1 MRNGK
6 SATPLVAI
14 IFNTMIEHNQLSIE
28 KMRVLVVDDS
38 RTLRKVLVRELR
50 QIGPMQIEEASDGV
64 EALEILQAR
73 TFDLVLLDMEMPELD
88 GLGVLTA
95 LKESG
100 QLSGLPVIVISS
112 AEEIDK
118 TVKCIE
124 MGAEDYLPKTFNPI
138 LLRARILSS
147 FEKKRFRDLEKNYLE
162 QLQKEKE
169 LLQMEQMKS
178 ERLILNILPKPIA
191 ERLKKNE
198 KNISSSYEDVT
209 ILFSDIVGFT
219 QMSSLLTPSDLVAL
233 LNDLFTRFDKRAES
247 LGLEKIKT
255 IGDAYMAAGGVPV
268 PRADHADIVAD
279 MALGMLEDL
288 AEFNRDNQISLQ
300 MRIGLNSGPVV
311 AGIIGFTKFSY
322 DLWGSTVNVASR
334 MESSSVIGKIQIS
347 PSTAKALS
355 GRFDLQGREVIEV
368 KGIGK
373 VLTHFLLK
381 RAD

>member
-50 QIGPMQIEEASDGV
+50 QIGPMQIEEASDGL

-147 FEKKRFRDLEKNYLE
+147 FEKKRFRDLEKDYLE

-288 AEFNRDNQISLQ
+288 AEFNRDNQMSLQ

-347 PSTAKALS
+347 PSTAKALI

>member
-50 QIGPMQIEEASDGV
+50 QIGPMQIEEASDGL

-138 LLRARILSS
+138 LLRARIISS
-147 FEKKRFRDLEKNYLE
+147 FEKKRFRDLEKDYLE

-381 RAD
+381 RSD

>member
-138 LLRARILSS
+138 LLRARIISS
-147 FEKKRFRDLEKNYLE
+147 FEKKRFRDLEKDYLE

-233 LNDLFTRFDKRAES
+233 LNDLFTRFDKRAEL

-288 AEFNRDNQISLQ
+288 AEFNRDNQMSLQ

-381 RAD
+381 RSD

>member
-50 QIGPMQIEEASDGV
+50 QIGPMQIEEASDGL

-138 LLRARILSS
+138 LLRARIISS
-147 FEKKRFRDLEKNYLE
+147 FEKKRFRDLEKDYLE

-288 AEFNRDNQISLQ
+288 AEFNRDNQMSLQ

-381 RAD
+381 RSD

>member
-147 FEKKRFRDLEKNYLE
+147 FEKKRFRDLEKDYLE

-288 AEFNRDNQISLQ
+288 AEFNRDNQMSLQ

-334 MESSSVIGKIQIS
+334 MESSSMIGKIQIS

-381 RAD
+381 RSD

>member
-6 SATPLVAI
+6 SATPLVAT
-14 IFNTMIEHNQLSIE
+14 IFNIMIEHNQLSIE

-50 QIGPMQIEEASDGV
+50 QIGPMQIEEASDGL

-147 FEKKRFRDLEKNYLE
+147 FEKKRFRDLEKDYLE

-233 LNDLFTRFDKRAES
+233 LNDLFTRFDKRAEL

-288 AEFNRDNQISLQ
+288 AEFNRDNQMSLQ

-381 RAD
+381 RSD

>member
-14 IFNTMIEHNQLSIE
+14 IFNTMIEHNQLLIE

-147 FEKKRFRDLEKNYLE
+147 FEKKRFRDLEKDYLE

-334 MESSSVIGKIQIS
+334 MESSSMIGKIQIS

-381 RAD
+381 RSD

>member
-50 QIGPMQIEEASDGV
+50 QIGPMQIEEASDGL
-64 EALEILQAR
+64 EALEILRAR

-147 FEKKRFRDLEKNYLE
+147 FEKKRFRDLEKDYLE

-233 LNDLFTRFDKRAES
+233 LNDLFTRFDKRAEL

-373 VLTHFLLK
+373 VLTHFLMK
-381 RAD
+381 RSP

>member
-138 LLRARILSS
+138 LLRARIISS
-147 FEKKRFRDLEKNYLE
+147 FEKKRFRDLEKDYLE

-233 LNDLFTRFDKRAES
+233 LNDLFTRFDKRAEL

-381 RAD
+381 RSD

>member
-14 IFNTMIEHNQLSIE
+14 IFNTMIEHNPLSIE

-50 QIGPMQIEEASDGV
+50 QIGPMQIEEASDGL

-95 LKESG
+95 LKESD

-147 FEKKRFRDLEKNYLE
+147 FEKKRLRDLEKDYLE

-233 LNDLFTRFDKRAES
+233 LNDLFTRFDKRAEL

-347 PSTAKALS
+347 PSTAKALI

>member
-347 PSTAKALS
+347 PSTAKALI

>member
-147 FEKKRFRDLEKNYLE
+147 FEKKRFRDLEKDYLE

-288 AEFNRDNQISLQ
+288 AEFNRGNQMSLQ

-381 RAD
+381 RSD

>member
-38 RTLRKVLVRELR
+38 RTLRKVLVRELSH
-50 QIGPMQIEEASDGV
+50 IGPMQIEEASDGV

-147 FEKKRFRDLEKNYLE
+147 FEKKRFRDLEKDYLE

-347 PSTAKALS
+347 PSTAKALI

>member
-50 QIGPMQIEEASDGV
+50 QIGPMQIEEASDGL

-138 LLRARILSS
+138 LLRARIISS
-147 FEKKRFRDLEKNYLE
+147 FEKKRFRDLEKDYLE

-191 ERLKKNE
+191 ERLKKSE

-219 QMSSLLTPSDLVAL
+219 QMSSLLTPSDLVTL

-381 RAD
+381 RSD

>member
-1 MRNGK
+1 
-6 SATPLVAI
+6 
-14 IFNTMIEHNQLSIE
+14 
-28 KMRVLVVDDS
+28 
-38 RTLRKVLVRELR
+38 
-50 QIGPMQIEEASDGV
+50 
-64 EALEILQAR
+64 
-73 TFDLVLLDMEMPELD
+73 
-88 GLGVLTA
+88 
-95 LKESG
+95 
-100 QLSGLPVIVISS
+100 
-112 AEEIDK
+112 
-118 TVKCIE
+118 
-124 MGAEDYLPKTFNPI
+124 
-138 LLRARILSS
+138 
-147 FEKKRFRDLEKNYLE
+147 
-162 QLQKEKE
+162 
-169 LLQMEQMKS
+169 MEQMKS

-347 PSTAKALS
+347 PSTAKALI

>member
-100 QLSGLPVIVISS
+100 KLSGLPVIVISS

-191 ERLKKNE
+191 ERLKKSE

-288 AEFNRDNQISLQ
+288 AEFNRDNQMSLQ

-381 RAD
+381 RSD

>member
-14 IFNTMIEHNQLSIE
+14 IFNTMLEHNQLSIE

-50 QIGPMQIEEASDGV
+50 QIGPMQIEEAADGV

-95 LKESG
+95 LKDSG

-147 FEKKRFRDLEKNYLE
+147 FEKKRFRDLEKDYLA

-209 ILFSDIVGFT
+209 ILFSDLVGFT

-288 AEFNRDNQISLQ
+288 AEFNRDKQMSLQ

-381 RAD
+381 RSD

>member
-50 QIGPMQIEEASDGV
+50 QIGPMQIEEASDGL
-64 EALEILQAR
+64 EALEILRAR

-147 FEKKRFRDLEKNYLE
+147 FEKKRFRDLEKDYLE

-347 PSTAKALS
+347 PSTAKALI

>member
-50 QIGPMQIEEASDGV
+50 QIGPMQIEEASDGL

-100 QLSGLPVIVISS
+100 LLSGLPVIVISS

-138 LLRARILSS
+138 LLRARIISS
-147 FEKKRFRDLEKNYLE
+147 FEKKRFRDLEKDYLE

-288 AEFNRDNQISLQ
+288 AEFNRDNQMSLQ

-381 RAD
+381 RSD

>member
-14 IFNTMIEHNQLSIE
+14 IFNTMIEHNQLLIE

-147 FEKKRFRDLEKNYLE
+147 FEKKRFRDLEKDYLE

-288 AEFNRDNQISLQ
+288 AEFNRDNQMSLQ

-334 MESSSVIGKIQIS
+334 MESSSAPDKIQIS
-347 PSTAKALS
+347 PSTFKALS
-355 GRFDLQGREVIEV
+355 GRFDLQERDEIEV
-368 KGIGK
+368 KGVGK
-373 VLTHFLLK
+373 VLTHFLMK
-381 RAD
+381 RSP

>member
-50 QIGPMQIEEASDGV
+50 QIGPMQIEEASDGL

-73 TFDLVLLDMEMPELD
+73 TFDLVLLDLEMPELD

-147 FEKKRFRDLEKNYLE
+147 FEKKRFRDLEKDYLE

-347 PSTAKALS
+347 PSTAKALI

>member
-147 FEKKRFRDLEKNYLE
+147 FEKKRFRDLEKDYLE

-288 AEFNRDNQISLQ
+288 AEFNRGNQMSLQ

-347 PSTAKALS
+347 PSTAKALI

-381 RAD
+381 RSD

>member
-73 TFDLVLLDMEMPELD
+73 TFYLVLLDMEMPELD

-147 FEKKRFRDLEKNYLE
+147 FEKKRFRDLEKDYLE

-288 AEFNRDNQISLQ
+288 AEFNRDNQMSLQ

-381 RAD
+381 RSD

>member
-50 QIGPMQIEEASDGV
+50 QIGPMQIEEASDGL

-138 LLRARILSS
+138 LLRARIISS
-147 FEKKRFRDLEKNYLE
+147 FEKKRFRDLEKDYLE

-233 LNDLFTRFDKRAES
+233 LNDLFTRFDKRAEL

-288 AEFNRDNQISLQ
+288 AEFNRDNQMSLQ

-381 RAD
+381 RSD

>member
-50 QIGPMQIEEASDGV
+50 QIGPMQIEEASDGL

-147 FEKKRFRDLEKNYLE
+147 FEKKRFRDLEKDYLE

-233 LNDLFTRFDKRAES
+233 LNDLFTRFDKRAEL

-288 AEFNRDNQISLQ
+288 AEFNRGNQMSLQ

-381 RAD
+381 RSD

>member
-50 QIGPMQIEEASDGV
+50 QIGPMQIEEASDGL

-147 FEKKRFRDLEKNYLE
+147 FEKKRFRDLEKDYLE

-233 LNDLFTRFDKRAES
+233 LNDLFTRFDKRAEL

-381 RAD
+381 RSD

>member
-50 QIGPMQIEEASDGV
+50 QIGPMQIEEASDGL

-95 LKESG
+95 LKKSG

-147 FEKKRFRDLEKNYLE
+147 FEKKRFRDLEKDYLE

-288 AEFNRDNQISLQ
+288 AEFNRDNQMSLQ

-381 RAD
+381 RSD

>member
-50 QIGPMQIEEASDGV
+50 QIGPMQIEEASDGL

-147 FEKKRFRDLEKNYLE
+147 FEKKRFRDLEKDYLE

-288 AEFNRDNQISLQ
+288 AEFNRDNQMSLQ

-381 RAD
+381 RSD

>member
-138 LLRARILSS
+138 LLRARIISS
-147 FEKKRFRDLEKNYLE
+147 FEKKRFRDLEKDYLE

-381 RAD
+381 RSD

>member
-147 FEKKRFRDLEKNYLE
+147 FEKKRFRDLEKDYLE

-288 AEFNRDNQISLQ
+288 AEFNRDNQMSLQ

-381 RAD
+381 RSD

>member
-6 SATPLVAI
+6 SATPLVAF
-14 IFNTMIEHNQLSIE
+14 IFNTMLEHNQLSIE

-50 QIGPMQIEEASDGV
+50 QIGPMQIEEAADGV

-95 LKESG
+95 LKDSG

-147 FEKKRFRDLEKNYLE
+147 FEKKRFRDLEKDYLA

-209 ILFSDIVGFT
+209 ILFSDLVGFT

-255 IGDAYMAAGGVPV
+255 IGDSYMAAGGVPV

-288 AEFNRDNQISLQ
+288 AEFNRDKQMSLQ

-381 RAD
+381 RSD

>member
-50 QIGPMQIEEASDGV
+50 QIGPMQIEEASDGL

-138 LLRARILSS
+138 LLRARIISS
-147 FEKKRFRDLEKNYLE
+147 FEKKRFRDLEKDYLE

-233 LNDLFTRFDKRAES
+233 LNDLFTRFDKRAEL

-381 RAD
+381 RSD

>member
-50 QIGPMQIEEASDGV
+50 QIGPMQIEEASDGL

-112 AEEIDK
+112 AEEIHK
-118 TVKCIE
+118 TVNCID

-138 LLRARILSS
+138 LLRARIISS
-147 FEKKRFRDLEKNYLE
+147 FEKKRFRDLEKDYLE

-233 LNDLFTRFDKRAES
+233 LNDLFTRFDKRAEL

-288 AEFNRDNQISLQ
+288 AEFNRDNQMSLQ

-381 RAD
+381 RSD